1 MSLVSSI
8 LFIGLSLFIGEK
20 GIEIE
25 LPAIVPARSIDFV
38 SLETP
43 SHIVKGYWSAVEFD
57 SYRMPKDSIPERTF
71 MRLDADLSCPYG
83 KVVYSPYGRRFGRF
97 HNGVDIPVPYGTP
110 VTAAFSGVVRL
121 SKYSSGY
128 GNIII
133 IRHPNGIETAYAHL
147 SKRKVDSGDVVKAGD
162 VIAISGSSGRS
173 TGPHLHFETL
183 YCGHTFDPELIIN
196 FEKGTLVQS
205 ALMLRRDFLE

>member
-1 MSLVSSI
+1 
-8 LFIGLSLFIGEK
+8 
-20 GIEIE
+20 
-25 LPAIVPARSIDFV
+25 
-38 SLETP
+38 
-43 SHIVKGYWSAVEFD
+43 
-57 SYRMPKDSIPERTF
+57 
-71 MRLDADLSCPYG
+71 
-83 KVVYSPYGRRFGRF
+83 
-97 HNGVDIPVPYGTP
+97 
-110 VTAAFSGVVRL
+110 VVRL